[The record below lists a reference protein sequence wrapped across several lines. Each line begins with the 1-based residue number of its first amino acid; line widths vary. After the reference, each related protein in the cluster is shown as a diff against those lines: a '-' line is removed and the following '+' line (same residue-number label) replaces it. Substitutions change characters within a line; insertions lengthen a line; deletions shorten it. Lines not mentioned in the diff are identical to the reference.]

1 MSRPLEE
8 PEPSSSFVVL
18 RNGEDQYALW
28 PAFAEI
34 PGGWTV
40 AHAEG
45 DRRTCLEHIEQQWTD
60 MRPTS
65 LANTMK
71 RDVA

>member
-8 PEPSSSFVVL
+8 PEPSASFVVL
-18 RNGEDQYALW
+18 RNDEDQYALW
-28 PAFAEI
+28 PAFTEI

-40 AHAEG
+40 AHAES
-45 DRRTCLEHIEQQWTD
+45 DRRTCLEHIERQWTD
-60 MRPTS
+60 MRPKS